1 MQCNAAERDF
11 ERRNNMP
18 KRPHAD
24 TRLAQFISDR
34 VKNLRHRTTQLE
46 IASDAGFLNPNMISM
61 LKSGATK
68 LPLDRVPN
76 LARALECDPA
86 YLLRLTLEQVAGDTG
101 AQAIIEILST
111 PVSSNELGWLQE
123 IRDAS
128 DHNDPRITARS
139 RSAIRAIFG
148 K

>member
-1 MQCNAAERDF
+1 
-11 ERRNNMP
+11 MP